1 MRLASGKSCRRTRE
15 AAPSAP
21 TQDISFGAGPVL
33 EAGNDLAVLSF
44 LEGLKGFAVGD
55 RVFKTLGED
64 LAQCDAADG
73 PRRVWIGLL
82 RVWDFYK
89 EQSRSW

>member
-1 MRLASGKSCRRTRE
+1 MRLVSGKSCRRTRE

-55 RVFKTLGED
+55 RVFKTLSED
-64 LAQCDAADG
+64 PAQCDTADG
-73 PRRVWIGLL
+73 PCGAWIGLL
-82 RVWDFYK
+82 RVCDFDK
-89 EQSRSW
+89 K